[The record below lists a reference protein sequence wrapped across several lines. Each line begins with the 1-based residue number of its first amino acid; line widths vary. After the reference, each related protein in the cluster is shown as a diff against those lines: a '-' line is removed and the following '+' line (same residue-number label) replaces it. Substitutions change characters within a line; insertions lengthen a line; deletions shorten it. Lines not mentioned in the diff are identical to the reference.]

1 MIEQKTMKAIGLTRY
16 LPIDHPESLVDLNV
30 DKPAAAGRDI
40 LVKVKAISVN
50 PIDTKVRAP
59 KDQTEP
65 VPRILGWDV
74 CGIVEQAGEDCE
86 LFKPGDEVYYAGTI
100 NRPGGNSQYHVVDER
115 IVGRKPKALDYAEAA
130 ALPLTGITAWEA
142 LHERLGIPT
151 KPEANSGKA
160 ILIIGAAGGVG
171 SIATQLASKAG
182 LTVVGTTS
190 RPETAEWSMQHGS
203 TYIINHYEP
212 FMPQLK
218 QFGLHSVP
226 YILCLNA
233 TEQHWA
239 HMAEVIA
246 PQGKICSIVD
256 AKEPLN
262 LNVLKSKSASF
273 VWEFMFTRAMYGT
286 EDMTQQHHIL
296 NRIAELVDAG
306 DIQTTMTER
315 LAPINAANLRLAHAK
330 IEEGT
335 AIGKIVLENW
345 NS

>member
-1 MIEQKTMKAIGLTRY
+1 MTEQNTMKAVGLTRY
-16 LPIDHPESLVDLNV
+16 LPIGHPESLVDINV

-40 LVKVKAISVN
+40 LVKVQAISVN

-59 KDQTEP
+59 KDQTEQ

-74 CGIVEQAGEDCE
+74 CGIVEQAGEDCT
-86 LFKPGDEVYYAGTI
+86 LFKSGDEVYYAGTI

-115 IVGRKPKALDYAEAA
+115 IVGHKPKALDYAEAA

-151 KPEANSGKA
+151 EQDANEGKA

-171 SIATQLASKAG
+171 SIATQLASQAG
-182 LTVVGTTS
+182 LTVIGTAS
-190 RPETAEWSMQHGS
+190 RSETAEWSRRHGS
-203 TYIINHYEP
+203 TYLINHYQP
-212 FMPQLK
+212 FMPQLM
-218 QFGLHSVP
+218 QFGLDSVQ

-233 TEQHWA
+233 TEQHWT
-239 HMAEVIA
+239 HMAEVIS

-256 AKEPLN
+256 AKDPLN

-273 VWEFMFTRAMYGT
+273 VWEFMFTKAMYKT
-286 EDMTQQHHIL
+286 ADMIEQHHIL
-296 NRIAELVDAG
+296 NRIAELVDSG
-306 DIQTTMTER
+306 DIETTMTER

-330 IEEGT
+330 IEEGAT
-335 AIGKIVLENW
+335 IGKIVLENW
-345 NS
+345 D